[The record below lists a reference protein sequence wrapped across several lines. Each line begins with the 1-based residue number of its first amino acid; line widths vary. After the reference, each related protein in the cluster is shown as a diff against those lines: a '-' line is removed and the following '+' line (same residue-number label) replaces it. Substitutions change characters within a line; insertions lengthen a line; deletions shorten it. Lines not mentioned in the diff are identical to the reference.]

1 MSQQEYHWTSQV
13 RMLAFV
19 VLGIGMLF
27 NPLLAALGFFILM
40 FVLDWFDDGDDD
52 TESEPTATD
61 G

>member
-1 MSQQEYHWTSQV
+1 
-13 RMLAFV
+13 MLAFV

-52 TESEPTATD
+52 SESEPTATD